1 MFDFKK
7 LLEQLKN
14 DEKNNKVTNIIVV
27 CLIGVMLLI
36 AASFFKGTNDIIP
49 TIGNNTNN
57 PAPNKTENN
66 STNTKDSSELK
77 YENDQEDKLTSL
89 LENMDGVGKVKVM
102 ISYDNS
108 VEEVPA
114 YNETSTTSITNEVD
128 NSGGKRTTV
137 QNSSG
142 NTVVITNDNGT
153 TKPYIVK
160 KYNPKITGVVIMAQ
174 GAEDSNLKL
183 NITIAVSEL
192 FDISV
197 DKVNVLPMKDSNIK

>member
-1 MFDFKK
+1 MFDLKK

-36 AASFFKGTNDIIP
+36 ATSFFKGTSDIIP
-49 TIGNNTNN
+49 TIGNNINN
-57 PAPNKTENN
+57 PVSNKTENN

-142 NTVVITNDNGT
+142 NTVVVTNDNGT